1 MEKNG
6 VKIILIGSAKLKNIK
21 TIFLILFVCLLLS
34 CENKTNDSR
43 RTLSYKL
50 GALGGRDNI
59 MKQTAKT
66 QTYVIFIAPVRRG
79 RPQQSAA
86 EGKAFPSCNI
96 LLPDNLK
103 TRSRA
108 GTQIYIF
115 NNSTVWFIA
124 FFTSV
129 MSS

>member
-50 GALGGRDNI
+50 GALRGPRQYNETDCENTNI
-59 MKQTAKT
+59 
-66 QTYVIFIAPVRRG
+66 
-79 RPQQSAA
+79 
-86 EGKAFPSCNI
+86 CNFHS
-96 LLPDNLK
+96 P
-103 TRSRA
+103 R
-108 GTQIYIF
+108 
-115 NNSTVWFIA
+115 
-124 FFTSV
+124 
-129 MSS
+129 